1 MCKFEKS
8 RENHTILFQCGLLLP
23 LYFYYEV
30 LSKLQNSL
38 KTTIPKYPILQDT
51 LNETKFVPQKRE
63 LQKLEIN
70 LQSRARVLELE
81 LESKIKTQIGLL

>member
-8 RENHTILFQCGLLLP
+8 REDHTILFQCGLLLP

-30 LSKLQNSL
+30 LAQLQNSL

-70 LQSRARVLELE
+70 MTENLSV
-81 LESKIKTQIGLL
+81 